1 MGLPVIQH
9 SVRMLKK
16 LIPVGKSRKRLAET
30 AAEADRRANE
40 AQIAVTKATE
50 IKDKAQQDGAVK
62 EARRLAYF
70 ALAKQQWED
79 MEAQKADSQKA
90 NLFDDENFDI
100 ESNDLI
106 HDKHNITTTSRPSF
120 SRKREVNTV
129 AFHRSVGGS

>member
-30 AAEADRRANE
+30 AAEADRRANK
-40 AQIAVTKATE
+40 AQIAVTKFTE
-50 IKDKAQQDGAVK
+50 IKAKAQQDGAVK

-79 MEAQKADSQKA
+79 MEAQKADSQEA

-100 ESNDLI
+100 ESNASI
-106 HDKHNITTTSRPSF
+106 HDKHNVTTTSRPSF
-120 SRKREVNTV
+120 SRKRE
-129 AFHRSVGGS
+129 SVKSTLWHSIGV